1 MHIEDQAPLKL
12 LGLLL
17 VLVISYFQFK
27 NWVLIHEENMQAV
40 IGAAYGVFDGT
51 PHWRAFQNRIFSPG
65 LVYALGFISDKPFIL
80 FMAAGIFALN
90 CVLYGLVLRLTGS
103 VARAV
108 LAVQGAV
115 LMWIFQHHFW
125 FYSWDL
131 TEALCLLLFTYAALT
146 EKMNRVVLAAL
157 VLVSMLN
164 KETAVLIGVY
174 FMVRGAAEKWAG
186 RPINYRMIG
195 QGAALSIASLIV
207 TEALRH
213 YLFKFS
219 SLDGVGHDVEH
230 AAFGNHFNHAKNWE
244 TLMRFVQRPSAF
256 FLIIVFY
263 VTALISLAAQAIKAR
278 NTSLMGLSAALAGY
292 ALALWVFGVIDE
304 YRIYQPL
311 MWCVALLLVSV
322 NRSSTAR
329 S

>member
-1 MHIEDQAPLKL
+1 MKL

-17 VLVISYFQFK
+17 VLAISYFQFK

-65 LVYALGFISDKPFIL
+65 LVYALGFISDRPFIL
-80 FMAAGIFALN
+80 FMAAGIFTLN

-146 EKMNRVVLAAL
+146 DKMNRGVLAAL

-219 SLDGVGHDVEH
+219 SLDGVG
-230 AAFGNHFNHAKNWE
+230 
-244 TLMRFVQRPSAF
+244 
-256 FLIIVFY
+256 
-263 VTALISLAAQAIKAR
+263 AR
-278 NTSLMGLSAALAGY
+278 HRACGL
-292 ALALWVFGVIDE
+292 W
-304 YRIYQPL
+304 QPL
-311 MWCVALLLVSV
+311 QLWQELGDADALCAAPLGLLPDHRVLCDRTDQPGDTGHQGAQYQSDGLERCAGRLRTGTV
-322 NRSSTAR
+322 GIWRDR
-329 S
+329 